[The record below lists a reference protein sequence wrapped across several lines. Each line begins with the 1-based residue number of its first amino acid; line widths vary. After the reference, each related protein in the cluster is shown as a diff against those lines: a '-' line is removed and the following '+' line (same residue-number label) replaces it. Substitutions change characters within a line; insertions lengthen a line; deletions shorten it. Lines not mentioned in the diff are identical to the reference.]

1 MKDFGTRGTLVVLLL
16 TLTTMLGCSALNAN
30 SPAAQQAQKGT
41 TSTSSGVTLNPNS
54 ISFGNVPVGKTQTL
68 AATLSNP
75 GIGTVTI
82 THAAISGSGFALTGP
97 SMPLILPPKRT
108 ATIGVSFSPTAGG
121 TNTGTISLIGTTR
134 LRFVRKGGRRGQ
146 ETPIDVALTTVSTA
160 LNITVSGVGMASGQ
174 LAVSPATLALGKVK
188 IGASQT
194 QSATLV
200 NSSSGPVTV
209 KHATVTGQGFKVSG
223 LNFPITLSPGQK
235 KTFSVTFTP
244 QSAGTS
250 SGTVAVTSDAP
261 NSVVNV
267 PVSGVAVDSGVLVS
281 NPSSLSFGSIQVGK
295 SQTLSAAVTNSGS
308 ASVTVSQASVSGTS
322 FAVSGVSLPLTLA
335 AGQSAAFGVTF
346 TPQSGGSFSGMLSL
360 ASDASSGTLAVPLFA
375 TGSAAPGSS
384 LSSAPSSLSFGNV
397 QVGTPKTLSE
407 TLTNSG
413 GASIN
418 ISKGNVSGTRFI
430 IGGLNLPATL
440 AAGQSTTLSVTFTPQ
455 SGGSASGSLAIVSDA
470 SNASLTIPL
479 SAATPTAGV
488 LSTSD
493 SSLDFSSVPV
503 GSTNTLSETLTNT
516 GGTSVTVTQTNVS
529 GAGFKV
535 TGLSL
540 PLTLNA
546 GQSFTFGTV
555 FAPTSGGS
563 ATGSISVV
571 SDASDPTLTISMAG
585 TATVSG
591 QLAVSP
597 GTLNFGSVTVGQSK
611 SLSASLTAG
620 GSSITITGANMST
633 SEFTVGGLSLPV
645 TLAAGK
651 SVSFTVTFKP
661 QSSGAASASAAFT
674 SNASNSSVQQSLT
687 GGGTPAPQHSVALS
701 WNPSSSS
708 SVVGYNIYRGVT
720 TGGPF
725 SQITSMNADT
735 TFTDSS
741 VQAGQTYFYVST
753 AVDTTGKESTYSN
766 QTQAVIPTP

>member
-160 LNITVSGVGMASGQ
+160 LNVTVSGVGMVSGQ

-267 PVSGVAVDSGVLVS
+267 PVSGVAVGSGVLVS

-346 TPQSGGSFSGMLSL
+346 TPQSGGSVSGMLSL

-418 ISKGNVSGTRFI
+418 ISKANVSGTGFI

-455 SGGSASGSLAIVSDA
+455 SGGSASGSLAI
-470 SNASLTIPL
+470 PL
-479 SAATPTAGV
+479 SATTATAGA

-493 SSLDFSSVPV
+493 SSLDFSSVQV
-503 GSTNTLSETLTNT
+503 GSTNTLSETLSNT
-516 GGTSVTVTQTNVS
+516 GGTSVTVTQANVS
-529 GAGFKV
+529 GTGFKV

-633 SEFTVGGLSLPV
+633 SEFTVGGLSLPI

-741 VQAGQTYFYVST
+741 VQAGQTYVYVST